1 MRLRRINCTCV
12 PVKRPTI
19 DTLVY
24 DLAQPIAYRANSQM
38 TSRLDPQAQDL
49 LDVIGA
55 AGLAPIHTL
64 SVTDARERMRATLI
78 SAAEPLALTGVQD
91 VSLAT
96 PSGALRLRL
105 YRPHDGVLPVALF
118 LHGGGWTLNDIDT
131 HDDLCRRLAKRSG
144 WLLASLDYRRA
155 PEHKHPAVLQD
166 AYQAYRWLLD
176 NAGPIGCDPTCRAV
190 VGESSGGTIAA
201 SLTLLLRDGGA
212 PMPSYQVIAYP
223 LMDALDIRPSRSERG
238 RGYILDSDQ
247 VRWFLD
253 NYLPVDC
260 DPADPYLFPLASR
273 DLSGLPPALVMTAE
287 FDPLRDEGVE
297 YAEKL
302 AQAGVT
308 VEHLHAD
315 DQMHG
320 FLMLS
325 RAVARAGQLVD
336 HVADALASHR
346 AGSASAGQLL

>member
-1 MRLRRINCTCV
+1 V
-12 PVKRPTI
+12 
-19 DTLVY
+19 
-24 DLAQPIAYRANSQM
+24 PIARTAAAQRRLPVDSPM

-55 AGLAPIHTL
+55 VGLAPIHTL
-64 SVTDARERMRATLI
+64 PVADARERMRATLI
-78 SAAEPLALTGVQD
+78 SATEPLALTGVED

-105 YRPHDGVLPVALF
+105 YRPCAGTLPIALF
-118 LHGGGWTLNDIDT
+118 FHGGGWTLNDVDT

-144 WLLASLDYRRA
+144 WLFASLDYRRA
-155 PEHKHPAVLQD
+155 PEHKHPAALED

-176 NAGPIGCDPTCRAV
+176 NAGSIGCDPTRRAV

-201 SLTLLLRDGGA
+201 SLTLLLRDSGA
-212 PMPSYQVIAYP
+212 PLPTYQILAYP
-223 LMDALDIRPSRSERG
+223 LMDALDRWPSRTERG
-238 RGYILDSDQ
+238 SGYTLDSEQ
-247 VRWFLD
+247 VKWFLGHC
-253 NYLPVDC
+253 LPENC
-260 DPADPYLFPLASR
+260 DPADPYLFPLASQ

-287 FDPLRDEGVE
+287 FDPLRDEGVA

-302 AQAGVT
+302 ARAGVS

-325 RAVARAGQLVD
+325 RAVARASQLVD
-336 HVADALASHR
+336 HLADALASHR
-346 AGSASAGQLL
+346 AGNRTAGSRP